1 MRLVDTVEFLQHVD
15 NYSAVDLNVMTF
27 ESNEESN
34 NFLNRMERLLHNVV
48 KRLPEEE
55 QFMPWMSQ
63 GIADTAK
70 VGEILFGTR
79 NQLSPVWEALS
90 KGDAAF
96 FVSTCQIPFH
106 PETLENMKRI
116 SDLAPDFVIPWDSN
130 CAYDND
136 IPFYVV
142 TIVTDNLA
150 EKSDDYIIGLIAHAI
165 SQMSYAWRE
174 KKVMSGLLDSLET
187 QGYED
192 NARGEARRLG
202 FGKEMDKFK

>member
-15 NYSAVDLNVMTF
+15 NHSVIDLNVMAF
-27 ESNEESN
+27 ESNEECSD
-34 NFLNRMERLLHNVV
+34 FVNRMELLLHKVV
-48 KRLPEEE
+48 RRLPEEE
-55 QFMPWMSQ
+55 QFMPWRNQ

-79 NQLSPVWEALS
+79 NYLAPIWESLS
-90 KGDAAF
+90 KGDNTF
-96 FVSTCQIPFH
+96 FVSTYQDFH

-142 TIVTDNLA
+142 TIVTDKLV
-150 EKSDDYIIGLIAHAI
+150 EKSDNYIIALIAHAI
-165 SQMSYAWRE
+165 SQMSYAWRK
-174 KKVMSGLLDSLET
+174 KKVMNGLLDSLET

-192 NARGEARRLG
+192 NAIGEARRLG